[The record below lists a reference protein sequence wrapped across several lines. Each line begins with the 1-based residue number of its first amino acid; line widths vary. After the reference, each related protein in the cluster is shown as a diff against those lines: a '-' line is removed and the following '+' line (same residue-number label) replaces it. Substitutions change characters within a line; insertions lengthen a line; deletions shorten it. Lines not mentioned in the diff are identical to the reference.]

1 MFHKKKKK
9 SQKAY
14 LGVVNL
20 SSNKEG
26 ESRSESLFEVHTNLT
41 RAVNL
46 SPERSHPKVVLGTQS
61 CQSFPLGRA
70 QHGLRSE
77 DGLEVKS
84 DVDLVGKLLI
94 VSRLDVTVGL
104 EVAGSCP
111 TGDEGR
117 RNARGGRGKGGNSVG
132 QRSEFGDIRGGGLEN
147 GGFGMLDHSLETK
160 REPGRDGM
168 KKGSH
173 VDTGK
178 VEEVGVDGF
187 PGEGVVVS
195 DVVVFELNHG
205 VAGLVRNLSLN
216 LGEVSGRPSL
226 VGTHG
231 QRAGTVE
238 TTLQEG
244 LRQISLPSSSFM
256 LLVSQR
262 TLALAKMT
270 PKL

>member
-1 MFHKKKKK
+1 MFHKKKK
-9 SQKAY
+9 SQKTY
-14 LGVVNL
+14 LGVVNF

-26 ESRSESLFEVHTNLT
+26 ESRSEPLFEVHTNLT

-46 SPERSHPKVVLGTQS
+46 SPESSHPKVVLGTQS

-94 VSRLDVTVGL
+94 VSRLNVTVGL

-111 TGDEGR
+111 AGDEGR
-117 RNARGGRGKGGNSVG
+117 RNAGGGRGKGGNSVG
-132 QRSEFGDIRGGGLEN
+132 QRCEFSDIRGGGLEN
-147 GGFGMLDHSLETK
+147 SGFGMLDHSLETK
-160 REPGRDGM
+160 RESGRDGM
-168 KKGSH
+168 KEGSH

-178 VEEVGVDGF
+178 VEEAGVDGF

-205 VAGLVRNLSLN
+205 VAGLVGNLSLN

-231 QRAGTVE
+231 Q
-238 TTLQEG
+238 
-244 LRQISLPSSSFM
+244 
-256 LLVSQR
+256 
-262 TLALAKMT
+262 
-270 PKL
+270 